1 MVLLNQSTCWVTNKC
16 DHLQVRGYP
25 TLKLFSNGREVEDYK
40 GGRTRKDIVAYIT
53 EKAKATR
60 NELWSTNILWSLD
73 YQSIRTLSANIYS
86 CHWAWVQFFDLWF
99 LMMASNLKL
108 KTNCLCVLH
117 FWVKT
122 KLMCPSEQWASSLIH
137 LLYFDTSNDLRSN
150 QIVII
155 K

>member
-1 MVLLNQSTCWVTNKC
+1 MVSLNQSTCWVMNKC
-16 DHLQVRGYP
+16 DLLQVRGYP

>member
-1 MVLLNQSTCWVTNKC
+1 MNKC
-16 DHLQVRGYP
+16 DLLQVRGYP

-73 YQSIRTLSANIYS
+73 YQSIQTLSANIYS

-108 KTNCLCVLH
+108 KTTAFVFCIFEWKQNLCVPVSNGH
-117 FWVKT
+117 
-122 KLMCPSEQWASSLIH
+122 H
-137 LLYFDTSNDLRSN
+137 L
-150 QIVII
+150 
-155 K
+155 